1 MKLDRKVEEIM
12 TKEVVSVE
20 NHQTLAEILILFRKN
35 KIRHI
40 PVLGDKKVVGIISR
54 SDINRLTFGA
64 IFDNQDS
71 SEESILEMLSIN
83 QVMSS
88 NPKVVSTK
96 DSLQKVAQIFAEEEF
111 HALPVV
117 EDGKL
122 KGIITT
128 TDLIKQMLID
138 SKL

>member
-71 SEESILEMLSIN
+71 SEESILEMLSIT
-83 QVMSS
+83 QVMSA

>member
-1 MKLDRKVEEIM
+1 
-12 TKEVVSVE
+12 
-20 NHQTLAEILILFRKN
+20 
-35 KIRHI
+35 
-40 PVLGDKKVVGIISR
+40 LGDRKVVGIISR

-71 SEESILEMLSIN
+71 SEESILEMLSIT
-83 QVMSS
+83 QVMSA

-128 TDLIKQMLID
+128 TDIIKQMLID